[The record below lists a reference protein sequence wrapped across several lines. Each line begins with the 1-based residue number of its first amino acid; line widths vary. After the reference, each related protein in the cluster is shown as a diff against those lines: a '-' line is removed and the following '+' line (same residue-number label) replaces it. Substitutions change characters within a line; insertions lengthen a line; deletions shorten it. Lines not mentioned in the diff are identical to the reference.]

1 MRLSDFRPLFQ
12 PHLDAF
18 IAAKSCG
25 YDGIARDEF
34 LSQLLDYPALLTR
47 GSGKRIRPFVALT
60 MFNALAE
67 KRDDDVLVA
76 LVGLEVFHLFC
87 LVHDDVIDRGTQRYG
102 MATLNN
108 YVENEMRSRGRY
120 GEYSRIGDAQ
130 AMLVGDLLFSW
141 SHDAMH
147 AAANFPGADSAALQS
162 AFRAMIDEVVVGQMI
177 DVDMMSRRDTTR
189 ETIERKMLLKTA
201 SYTFVRPM
209 QIGAAL
215 AGASTRAE
223 SFCREFGASLGLA
236 FQMQDDLL
244 DLVATPDT
252 THKTLFCDLRDGTH
266 TLLTQHVLERGS
278 DAQRAELRA
287 LLGADL
293 GAPDRARV
301 LALFGESG
309 ALSAIREQIAARLD
323 EAETLIESGPLGA
336 PERESFRDLLKTLA
350 RRDAAEKVES

>member
-1 MRLSDFRPLFQ
+1 MRLSEFRPRFQ
-12 PHLDAF
+12 PYLDAF
-18 IAAKSCG
+18 IAAKSGG
-25 YDGIARDEF
+25 YAGIACDEF
-34 LSQLLDYPALLTR
+34 LSQLLDYPARLTR
-47 GSGKRIRPFVALT
+47 GSGKRIRPFVAFA
-60 MFNALAE
+60 MFDALCE
-67 KRDDDVLVA
+67 KSSETRDDEVLSV

-102 MATLNN
+102 IATLNN

-130 AMLVGDLLFSW
+130 AMLIGDLLFSW

-147 AAANFPGADSAALQS
+147 DAANFPGADSDALQG

-223 SFCREFGASLGLA
+223 SFCREFGAALGLA

-266 TLLTQHVLERGS
+266 TLLTQHVLENGS
-278 DAQRAELRA
+278 ATQRDELRA

-293 GAPDRARV
+293 GSEDRARV
-301 LALFGESG
+301 LALFDDSG
-309 ALSAIREQIAARLD
+309 ALLAVREQIARRLC
-323 EAETLIESGPLGA
+323 EAENLIERGPLG
-336 PERESFRDLLKTLA
+336 EKDRESFRDLLQTLS
-350 RRDAAEKVES
+350 RRDTDF

>member
-1 MRLSDFRPLFQ
+1 MRLSEFRPLFQ

-18 IAAKSCG
+18 IAAKSGG
-25 YDGIARDEF
+25 YAGIARDEF
-34 LSQLLDYPALLTR
+34 LSQLLDYPARLTR
-47 GSGKRIRPFVALT
+47 GSGKRIRPFVAFA
-60 MFNALAE
+60 MFNALCE
-67 KRDDDVLVA
+67 NPSETRDDEVLSA

-130 AMLVGDLLFSW
+130 AMLIGDLLFSW

-147 AAANFPGADSAALQS
+147 AANFPGADSDALQS
-162 AFRAMIDEVVVGQMI
+162 TFRAMIDEVVVGQMI

-223 SFCREFGASLGLA
+223 SFCREFGAALGLA

-266 TLLTQHVLERGS
+266 TLLTQHVLECGS
-278 DAQRAELRA
+278 AAQRDELRA

-309 ALSAIREQIAARLD
+309 ALSAIREQIAARLH
-323 EAETLIESGPLGA
+323 EAETLIESGPLGEA
-336 PERESFRDLLKTLA
+336 ERESFRDLLETLA
-350 RRDAAEKVES
+350 RRDTNV